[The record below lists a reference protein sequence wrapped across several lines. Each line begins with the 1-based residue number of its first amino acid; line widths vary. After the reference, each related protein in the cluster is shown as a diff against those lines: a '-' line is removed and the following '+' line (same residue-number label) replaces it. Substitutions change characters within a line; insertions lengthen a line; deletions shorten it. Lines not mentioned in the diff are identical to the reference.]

1 MASSISMADQI
12 KQIVNNMDDVG
23 LKHVPFAAALALTR
37 TAQKAQKGV
46 LAVMNQRFDRPT
58 PFALNSLRVVPAKKS
73 DPQPM
78 AKVYF
83 KDDAFKG
90 TPASKF
96 LTPEV
101 YGGARNAKRFE
112 RALIGKGLMRS
123 GQFAVPA
130 AGAQLDAYGNVRR
143 AQIVQILSALR
154 AFGEQG
160 YMANRT
166 NSKRSQR
173 KGAVAQYFVGKMDD
187 IEGIWQRKQFGHGEG
202 IRPIFVFTDS
212 SPKYRVRVPFDKVVE
227 NVARAQFPRE
237 FKSALDYALQTA
249 LPRR

>member
-1 MASSISMADQI
+1 MAKVHVQGLPELLR
-12 KQIVNNMDDVG
+12 NMSDVQR
-23 LKHVPFAAALALTR
+23 KHAPFAVAMALTK
-37 TAQKAQKGV
+37 TAQRAQAGV
-46 LAVMNQRFDRPT
+46 LDVMRQRFDRPT
-58 PFALNSLRVVPAKKS
+58 PYTLNSLRVVPAKKS
-73 DPQPM
+73 DTQPF

-101 YGGARNAKRFE
+101 YGGARAAKRFE

-130 AGAQLDAYGNVRR
+130 SGAQLDAYGNVRR

-173 KGAVAQYFVGKMDD
+173 KGRAAQYFVAAMDGV
-187 IEGIWQRKQFGHGEG
+187 EGIWQRKQFGHGEG
-202 IRPIFVFTDS
+202 IRPVFVFTGGA
-212 SPKYRVRVPFDKVVE
+212 PHYRVRVPFDKIVE
-227 NVARAQFPRE
+227 NVARARFIGE
-237 FKSALDYALQTA
+237 FKSAMDYALQRAATA
-249 LPRR
+249 RK